1 MSIAAQTSTK
11 SLPPLSIWGVH
22 ASVAGRPVVWGKLVM
37 RVLQDQQ
44 IQGTIQFR
52 GTPISIE
59 GSWNESAQQIV
70 FHSPYASYS
79 GHLTIYDDVQI
90 QLRHLVL
97 TGRLQMLPPSLQAG
111 EYGTWVAT
119 TDINL
124 AGYSGYVPPQPPS
137 TSLPPVGVFVT
148 SNILYGNSRI

>member
-11 SLPPLSIWGVH
+11 SLPPFSIWGVH
-22 ASVAGRPVVWGKLVM
+22 ASVAGRPIVWGKLVM
-37 RVLQDQQ
+37 CGLPDQQ

-59 GSWNESAQQIV
+59 GSWNESAQQIM

-79 GHLTIYDDVQI
+79 GIYDDVKI

-97 TGRLQMLPPSLQAG
+97 TGRLQMLPP
-111 EYGTWVAT
+111 
-119 TDINL
+119 
-124 AGYSGYVPPQPPS
+124 
-137 TSLPPVGVFVT
+137 
-148 SNILYGNSRI
+148 LYKRANMEPG

>member
-1 MSIAAQTSTK
+1 MADASQSISK
-11 SLPPLSIWGVH
+11 VLPPFSIWGVY

-37 RVLQDQQ
+37 RVLPDQRV
-44 IQGTIQFR
+44 QGTIQFR
-52 GTPISIE
+52 GTPIPIE

-70 FHSPYASYS
+70 FHSPYAAYS

-97 TGRLQMLPPSLQAG
+97 TGRLRMLPPSLQAG

-124 AGYSGYVPPQPPS
+124 PEHSGYVTSQPSS